1 MAVKIGHASIDER
14 GKASGGAAG
23 DQTGREVC
31 TRDWY
36 NKPWISVIRPKDSKI
51 AEKIAKAMEA
61 ACANNN
67 IGYDQSQRT
76 TLFTQAKAKN
86 WNIAAITTKCET
98 DCSALVAVCVNA
110 AGIPVS
116 KDMYTGNEK
125 SALQATGKFEVLT
138 GSKYIGSSDCLK
150 RGDILLASGHTAIA
164 LSNGAK
170 VSATANKT
178 GGGTK
183 TVDEIAQEV
192 IAGKWGTG
200 DTRKTKLTAA
210 GYDYSTVQA
219 KVNAILKGNPVKSVT
234 EVAKEVI
241 AGKWGNGDERKKKLT
256 QAGYDFNAVQKKVN
270 ELLKK

>member
-1 MAVKIGHASIDER
+1 MAVRIGHASIDER
-14 GKASGGAAG
+14 GRASGGAAG

-36 NKPWISVIRPKDSKI
+36 NKPWIAVIRPKDSKV
-51 AEKIAKAMEA
+51 AEKIAEAMEA

-110 AGIPVS
+110 AGISVS
-116 KDMYTGNEK
+116 KDIYTGNEK

-138 GSKYIGSSDCLK
+138 GSKCIGSSDYLK
-150 RGDILLASGHTAIA
+150 RGDILLGTGHTAIA
-164 LSNGAK
+164 LSNGSKA
-170 VSATANKT
+170 ATNSSS
-178 GGGTK
+178 GGTK
-183 TVDEIAQEV
+183 SIEAIAQEV

-200 DTRKTKLTAA
+200 NNRKAKLAAA
-210 GYDYSTVQA
+210 GYDYTAVQA
-219 KVNAILKGNPVKSVT
+219 RVNAILKGSPGKSVT

-241 AGKWGNGDERKKKLT
+241 AGKWGNGEERKKKLA